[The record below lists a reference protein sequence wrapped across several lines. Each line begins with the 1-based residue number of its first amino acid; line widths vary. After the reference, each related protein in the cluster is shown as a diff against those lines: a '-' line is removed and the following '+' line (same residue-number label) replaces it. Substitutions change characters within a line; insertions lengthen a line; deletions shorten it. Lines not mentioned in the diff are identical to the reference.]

1 MKVLYLKYFISII
14 LKQLETVVLY
24 LRKQGFLYQ
33 TFLIQW
39 FSILYVIG
47 FLLEELDSDSGKTV
61 GNNWNK
67 HEGTLMP
74 PRGLGEWIWYSC
86 NTLLFFFFLIKIQR
100 LKGYEVK
107 KHLYF
112 NEISSKCDAHDHK
125 QRDIYFLLWWN
136 SVKLNRC
143 SGKQTLNTHLDSL
156 YLFLIVL
163 RI

>member
-24 LRKQGFLYQ
+24 LGKQGFLCQ

-47 FLLEELDSDSGKTV
+47 AFFLEELDSDSGKTV

-74 PRGLGEWIWYSC
+74 PRGLGEWIWYCC
-86 NTLLFFFFLIKIQR
+86 NILFFSFSFLNPNPKAKR
-100 LKGYEVK
+100 L
-107 KHLYF
+107 
-112 NEISSKCDAHDHK
+112 SSEKT
-125 QRDIYFLLWWN
+125 F
-136 SVKLNRC
+136 
-143 SGKQTLNTHLDSL
+143 
-156 YLFLIVL
+156 VL
-163 RI
+163 